1 MMIVDILSKC
11 LLSCLTS
18 FGWCLMFT
26 LPRCYIRFCLLVTLV
41 AGGIKS
47 LMVNLHIHLAI
58 ATFFGSMIASFL
70 GVYFSQKNRLPPK
83 ALIVPS
89 VICLMPGIVA
99 YKAMVSMVQIGY
111 FGFSLSLFVQMM
123 TYFFEALFVISAL
136 VLGLSIPGILFYR
149 RKPIV

>member
-1 MMIVDILSKC
+1 MMIIVDIV
-11 LLSCLTS
+11 LSCVIT

-26 LPRCYIRFCLLVTLV
+26 LPMRYVGFCLVMTALGFGAKV
-41 AGGIKS
+41 
-47 LMVNLHIHLAI
+47 LMVGLGVHLAV
-58 ATFFGSMIASFL
+58 ATFFGSMLASFL
-70 GVYFSQKNRLPPK
+70 GVFFAQRHGLPPK

-111 FGFSLSLFVQMM
+111 FGFSMTLFVQMM
-123 TYFFEALFVISAL
+123 TYFFEAIFVISAL

>member
-1 MMIVDILSKC
+1 MNIILDVM
-11 LLSCLTS
+11 LSCVLTI
-18 FGWCLMFT
+18 GWCLMFT
-26 LPRCYIRFCLLVTLV
+26 LPLRYVGFCMVMTALAFGTRM
-41 AGGIKS
+41 
-47 LMVNLHIHLAI
+47 LMLHWGIHLAV
-58 ATFFGSMIASFL
+58 ATFFGSMFASFL
-70 GVYFSQKNRLPPK
+70 GVYFAQQKGLPPK

-111 FGFSLSLFVQMM
+111 FGFSIPLFVQMM
-123 TYFFEALFVISAL
+123 TYFFEAIFIISAL

>member
-1 MMIVDILSKC
+1 MVLLDFLGRVG
-11 LLSCLTS
+11 LSCMIT

-26 LPRCYIRFCLLVTLV
+26 LPKRYIGLCVVMTALGFCVKASLLYFN
-41 AGGIKS
+41 S
-47 LMVNLHIHLAI
+47 HLAV
-58 ATFFGSMIASFL
+58 ATFFASMLPSFL
-70 GVYFSQKNRLPPK
+70 GVHFAQKHGLPPK

-89 VICLMPGIVA
+89 VIFLMPGIVA

-111 FGFSLSLFVQMM
+111 FGFSMNLFVQMM
-123 TYFFEALFVISAL
+123 TYFFEAIFIISAL

>member
-1 MMIVDILSKC
+1 MITDI
-11 LLSCLTS
+11 LLSCLIT

-26 LPRCYIRFCLLVTLV
+26 LPARYIGLCLIMTALGFGTRFVLLNML
-41 AGGIKS
+41 GF
-47 LMVNLHIHLAI
+47 HLAV
-58 ATFFGSMIASFL
+58 ATFFGAMFASFL
-70 GVYFSQKNRLPPK
+70 GVYFAQQKGLPPK

-123 TYFFEALFVISAL
+123 TYFFEAIFVISAL

>member
-1 MMIVDILSKC
+1 MIADI
-11 LLSCLTS
+11 LLSCLIT

-26 LPRCYIRFCLLVTLV
+26 LPKKYIVLCLMMTALCFGTKL
-41 AGGIKS
+41 IMLS
-47 LMVNLHIHLAI
+47 LDIHLAV
-58 ATFFGSMIASFL
+58 ATFFGAMFASFL
-70 GVYFSQKNRLPPK
+70 GVYFAQKKGLPPK

-111 FGFSLSLFVQMM
+111 FGFSMALFVQMM
-123 TYFFEALFVISAL
+123 TYFFEAIFVISAL

>member
-1 MMIVDILSKC
+1 MNVVVDIL
-11 LLSCLTS
+11 LSCVITL
-18 FGWCLMFT
+18 GWCLMFT
-26 LPRCYIRFCLLVTLV
+26 LPMRYVGFCMVLTAISFGTKALMTHVGMHLVV
-41 AGGIKS
+41 
-47 LMVNLHIHLAI
+47 
-58 ATFFGSMIASFL
+58 ATFFGSMLASFA
-70 GVYFSQKNRLPPK
+70 GVYFAQKKGLPPK

-111 FGFSLSLFVQMM
+111 FGFSIPLFVQMM
-123 TYFFEALFVISAL
+123 TYFFEAIFVISAV